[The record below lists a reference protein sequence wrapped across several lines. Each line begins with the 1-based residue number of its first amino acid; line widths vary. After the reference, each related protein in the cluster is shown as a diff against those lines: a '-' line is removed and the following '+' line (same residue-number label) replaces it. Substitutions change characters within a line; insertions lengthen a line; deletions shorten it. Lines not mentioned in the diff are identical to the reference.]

1 MFPRR
6 TKRLAELEAERVE
19 RERDATLVE
28 HLRQSDAIDV
38 DEKDYGSADAFM
50 AIFGMT
56 RVKDTEK

>member
-19 RERDATLVE
+19 RERDTALVE

-38 DEKDYGSADAFM
+38 DEKDYGSSDAFM
-50 AIFGMT
+50 SIFGMT